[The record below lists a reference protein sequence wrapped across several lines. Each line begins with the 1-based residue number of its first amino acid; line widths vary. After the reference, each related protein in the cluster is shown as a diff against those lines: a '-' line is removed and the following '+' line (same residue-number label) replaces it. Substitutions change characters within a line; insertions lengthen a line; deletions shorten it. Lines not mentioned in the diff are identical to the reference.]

1 VTGAVD
7 ATGCDI
13 GVYYSSG
20 HSGSV
25 NDATITGENCFGV
38 LVNGASVNVVNSH
51 IPVSAGT
58 CAAYPDYQ
66 FGIVYLNGANCSKG
80 RCNIQ
85 GNVIALPV
93 NGKDGVVA
101 KNPGT
106 NVAITGNVITGYGP
120 DGGIAQNGIEIGGAM
135 ADIRQNAVSG
145 FEYTGT
151 GNFATAIL
159 IYGGPATAGFGVFQG
174 AHYVTYA
181 QVQNNNLRDNDLGV
195 YLWNQNTDDAPPPT
209 TNNGV
214 SQNKIVSVGPSCN
227 PFAAGITDEGGKG
240 DSISGNTVYGTC
252 Y

>member
-1 VTGAVD
+1 MKRKIVSVLVLCGALSIWGGLGVAAAACSCQAATGFPGPALTACLVNPPTKVTGAVD

-85 GNVIALPV
+85 GNVITLPV

-101 KNPGT
+101 KNPGRT
-106 NVAITGNVITGYGP
+106 W
-120 DGGIAQNGIEIGGAM
+120 QS
-135 ADIRQNAVSG
+135 Q
-145 FEYTGT
+145 
-151 GNFATAIL
+151 AT
-159 IYGGPATAGFGVFQG
+159 
-174 AHYVTYA
+174 
-181 QVQNNNLRDNDLGV
+181 
-195 YLWNQNTDDAPPPT
+195 
-209 TNNGV
+209 
-214 SQNKIVSVGPSCN
+214 S
-227 PFAAGITDEGGKG
+227 
-240 DSISGNTVYGTC
+240 
-252 Y
+252 